1 MKSKWIFLI
10 GYTLLSLGCQGNE
23 VDKLKADLQKFE
35 TRLKSANTKIEAL
48 QSRNNNLKRELEKAK
63 FKYENIKIQN
73 TEIDEWIISFIKEL
87 GPCVWVVGQFEKPVP
102 HEIVKNGK
110 ANDLINKLNT
120 IFNSTDSPEAAL
132 LKIENETAYI
142 KIKDEEKLTQE
153 MGTSGAASYINSIV
167 YTLFS
172 IKSIN
177 CIDID
182 FEEGDHAFPGTYCPE
197 QDYKDANKST

>member
-1 MKSKWIFLI
+1 MLNVLCGDILDMKCKWIFLI
-10 GYTLLSLGCQGNE
+10 GYTLLLLGCQGNE
-23 VDKLKADLQKFE
+23 VDKLKADHQKFE
-35 TRLKSANTKIEAL
+35 TSLKSANTKIEAL

-63 FKYENIKIQN
+63 FKYENLKIQN
-73 TEIDEWIISFIKEL
+73 TEIDEWIISLVKEL

-182 FEEGDHAFPGTYCPE
+182 FEEGDHAFPGTYCP
-197 QDYKDANKST
+197 